1 MDDRAVGF
9 QPCSH
14 SRIQMKL
21 HYAIVQRNDYYL
33 CFASSLCAAV
43 AGALLQT
50 QTTGHSENVRLLIT
64 VGVDYK

>member
-1 MDDRAVGF
+1 MTGLWVF
-9 QPCSH
+9 SPVL
-14 SRIQMKL
+14 IPEL

-33 CFASSLCAAV
+33 CFASSLCVSV

-64 VGVDYK
+64 VGVDY